1 MTWSRE
7 SCGMAELSTKISGG
21 TTAENTSALK
31 MQEIT
36 FQRRKKLKIFSGC
49 MPTDQ
54 PMLTLLYNVVGWRT
68 VFKVMFESTMIIYLL
83 LKSSGNVGFCY
94 PTEDLQLR

>member
-1 MTWSRE
+1 
-7 SCGMAELSTKISGG
+7 
-21 TTAENTSALK
+21 
-31 MQEIT
+31 
-36 FQRRKKLKIFSGC
+36 
-49 MPTDQ
+49 
-54 PMLTLLYNVVGWRT
+54 MLTLLYNVVGWRT